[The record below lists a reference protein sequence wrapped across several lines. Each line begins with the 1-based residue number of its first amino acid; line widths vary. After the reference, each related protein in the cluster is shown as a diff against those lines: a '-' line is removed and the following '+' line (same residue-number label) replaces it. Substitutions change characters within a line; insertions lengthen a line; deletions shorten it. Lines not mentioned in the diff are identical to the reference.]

1 MTILS
6 IWTTLETVRD
16 TVLSGKIEA
25 LSSIAS
31 LLAAILAAGTLL
43 KMSKDY
49 IQGQPLDLWDLLRP
63 IVLLTLVCLF
73 RPLVLGPLDSLV
85 NVFTRDAAEAV
96 SVSTGE
102 YVKQWGENVAKM
114 DVYTVQNSM
123 QDAAKEIAEIAEDKS
138 GIGRFFATAWIA
150 IKKVVM
156 HRFHLM
162 SMGIGTVVGAILFLL
177 VKILLFVQQILCN
190 TYLLMNSLLGP
201 FIMALAILPGFET
214 GLKNWV
220 ARYIQIAM
228 WIPVGYFVM
237 YINLQIGNAFCNL
250 AAAGQTGLAMDWFM
264 IALQIVALVSV
275 ASVPK
280 MAAWVIESTGA
291 NDAHSALSQP
301 ARQMA
306 RKFMKF

>member
-6 IWTTLETVRD
+6 IWTTLETVRE

-25 LSSIAS
+25 LSSTAAV
-31 LLAAILAAGTLL
+31 LAAILAAATLL
-43 KMSKDY
+43 KLSKDY
-49 IQGQPLDLWDLLRP
+49 IQGQPMDIWDLLRP
-63 IVLLTLVCLF
+63 IILLTLVCLF
-73 RPLVLGPLDSLV
+73 RPMVLDPLDSIV
-85 NVFTRDAAEAV
+85 NVFTRDAADAV

-102 YVKQWGENVAKM
+102 YVKQWAENIGKM
-114 DVYTVQNSM
+114 DAYTVQNSM
-123 QDAAKEIAEIAEDKS
+123 QDAAKEIAEIAEDRS
-138 GIGRFFATAWIA
+138 GIGRFFCTAWIA
-150 IKKVVM
+150 IKKVIM

-162 SMGIGTVVGAILFLL
+162 SMGIGTLVGAILFLF
-177 VKILLFVQQILCN
+177 VKILLFIQQILCN
-190 TYLLMNSLLGP
+190 TYLMMNSLLGP
-201 FIMALAILPGFET
+201 FIMAMAILPGYET
-214 GLKNWV
+214 GLKNWI

-228 WIPVGYFVM
+228 WIPIGYFVM
-237 YINLQIGNAFCNL
+237 YINLQVGKAFCTL

-264 IALQIVALVSV
+264 IALQIVALVSI

>member
-228 WIPVGYFVM
+228 WIPIGYFVM
-237 YINLQIGNAFCNL
+237 YINLQIGTAFCNL

>member
-63 IVLLTLVCLF
+63 IVLLTMVCLF

-162 SMGIGTVVGAILFLL
+162 SMGIGTVIGAILFLL

-228 WIPVGYFVM
+228 WIPIGYFVM

>member
-25 LSSIAS
+25 LSSTAAV
-31 LLAAILAAGTLL
+31 LAAILAAATLL
-43 KMSKDY
+43 KLSKDY
-49 IQGQPLDLWDLLRP
+49 IQGQPLDIWDLLRP
-63 IVLLTLVCLF
+63 IILLTLVCLF
-73 RPLVLGPLDSLV
+73 RPMVLDPLDSIV
-85 NVFTRDAAEAV
+85 NVFTRDAADAV

-102 YVKQWGENVAKM
+102 YVKQWAENIGKM

-123 QDAAKEIAEIAEDKS
+123 QDAAKEIAEIAEDRS
-138 GIGRFFATAWIA
+138 GIGRFFCTAWIA
-150 IKKVVM
+150 IKKVIM

-162 SMGIGTVVGAILFLL
+162 SMGIGTLVGAILFLF
-177 VKILLFVQQILCN
+177 VKILLFIQQILCN
-190 TYLLMNSLLGP
+190 TYLMMNSLLGP
-201 FIMALAILPGFET
+201 FIMALAILPGYET
-214 GLKNWV
+214 GLKNWI
-220 ARYIQIAM
+220 ARYIQVAM
-228 WIPVGYFVM
+228 WIPIGYFVM
-237 YINLQIGNAFCNL
+237 YINLQVGKAFCKL

-264 IALQIVALVSV
+264 IALQIVALVSI

>member
-1 MTILS
+1 MTPLS
-6 IWTTLETVRD
+6 IWSTLETVRD

-25 LSSIAS
+25 LAS
-31 LLAAILAAGTLL
+31 TAAVLAAILAAATLL
-43 KMSKDY
+43 KLSKDY
-49 IQGQPLDLWDLLRP
+49 IQGQPLDIWDLIRP

-85 NVFTRDAAEAV
+85 NVFTRDAADAV

-102 YVKQWGENVAKM
+102 YIEQWGSNIAKM
-114 DVYTVQNSM
+114 DIYTVQNSM
-123 QDAAKEIAEIAEDKS
+123 NEAAKEIAEIAEDKS
-138 GIGRFFATAWIA
+138 GIGRFFSTAWIA
-150 IKKVVM
+150 LKKVVM

-162 SMGIGTVVGAILFLL
+162 SMGIGTVIGAILFLF

-190 TYLLMNSLLGP
+190 TYLLMSSMLGP
-201 FIMALAILPGFET
+201 FIMALSILPGYET

-228 WIPVGYFVM
+228 WIPIGYFVM
-237 YINLQIGNAFCNL
+237 YINLQIGNAFCSL

-264 IALQIVALVSV
+264 IALQIVALISVS
-275 ASVPK
+275 SVPK

>member
-1 MTILS
+1 MTTLS

-63 IVLLTLVCLF
+63 IVLLTMVCLF

-96 SVSTGE
+96 SISTGE

-156 HRFHLM
+156 HRFHLV

-228 WIPVGYFVM
+228 WIPIGYFVM

-306 RKFMKF
+306 RTFMKF

>member
-25 LSSIAS
+25 LSSTAAV
-31 LLAAILAAGTLL
+31 LAAILAAATLL
-43 KMSKDY
+43 KLSKDY
-49 IQGQPLDLWDLLRP
+49 IQGQPLDIWDLLRP
-63 IVLLTLVCLF
+63 IILLTLVCLF
-73 RPLVLGPLDSLV
+73 RPMVLDPLDSIV
-85 NVFTRDAAEAV
+85 NVFTRDAADAV

-102 YVKQWGENVAKM
+102 YVKQWAENIGKM
-114 DVYTVQNSM
+114 NVYTVQNSM
-123 QDAAKEIAEIAEDKS
+123 QDAAKEIAEIAEDRS
-138 GIGRFFATAWIA
+138 SIGRFFCTAWIA
-150 IKKVVM
+150 IKKVIM

-162 SMGIGTVVGAILFLL
+162 SMGIGTLVGAILFLF
-177 VKILLFVQQILCN
+177 VKILLFIQQILCN
-190 TYLLMNSLLGP
+190 TYLMMNSLLGP
-201 FIMALAILPGFET
+201 FIMALAILPGYET
-214 GLKNWV
+214 GLKNWI

-228 WIPVGYFVM
+228 WIPIGYFVM
-237 YINLQIGNAFCNL
+237 YINLQVGKAFCTL

-264 IALQIVALVSV
+264 IALQIVALVSI

>member
-1 MTILS
+1 MKNTKRGFTIVELV
-6 IWTTLETVRD
+6 IV
-16 TVLSGKIEA
+16 
-25 LSSIAS
+25 IAVIAI
-31 LLAAILAAGTLL
+31 LAAILAAATLL
-43 KMSKDY
+43 KLSKDY
-49 IQGQPLDLWDLLRP
+49 IQGQPLDIWDLLRP
-63 IVLLTLVCLF
+63 IILLTLVCLF
-73 RPLVLGPLDSLV
+73 RPMVLDPLNSLV
-85 NVFTRDAAEAV
+85 NVFTRDAAQAV

-102 YVKQWGENVAKM
+102 YVRQWGENIASM
-114 DVYTVQNSM
+114 DAYTVQNSM
-123 QDAAKEIAEIAEDKS
+123 EDAAKEIAEIAEDKS
-138 GIGRFFATAWIA
+138 GIGRFFATAWVA

-156 HRFHLM
+156 HRFHLI
-162 SMGIGTVVGAILFLL
+162 SMGIGSVVGAVLFLF
-177 VKILLFVQQILCN
+177 VKILLFIQQILCN
-190 TYLLMNSLLGP
+190 TYLMMNSLLGP
-201 FIMALAILPGFET
+201 FIMALAILPGYET
-214 GLKNWV
+214 GLKNWI

-228 WIPVGYFVM
+228 WIPIGYFVM
-237 YINLQIGNAFCNL
+237 YINLQVGKAFCNL

>member
-1 MTILS
+1 MLPLS
-6 IWTTLETVRD
+6 IWNTLETVRD
-16 TVLSGKIEA
+16 TVLSGKIETI
-25 LSSIAS
+25 SSSAA
-31 LLAAILAAGTLL
+31 LLAAILAAASLL
-43 KMSKDY
+43 KLSKDY
-49 IQGQPLDLWDLLRP
+49 IQGQPLDIWDLLRP

-85 NVFTRDAAEAV
+85 NVFTRDVADAV

-102 YVKQWGENVAKM
+102 YVEQWSENIARM
-114 DVYTVQNSM
+114 DVYTVQNSLNE
-123 QDAAKEIAEIAEDKS
+123 AGKEISEIAEDKS
-138 GIGRFFATAWIA
+138 AVGRFFAIAWIA

-156 HRFHLM
+156 HRFHLT
-162 SMGIGTVVGAILFLL
+162 SMGIGALIGAILFLF

-190 TYLLMNSLLGP
+190 TYLLISSLLGP
-201 FIMALAILPGFET
+201 FIMALAILPGYET

-228 WIPVGYFVM
+228 WIPIGYFVM
-237 YINLQIGNAFCNL
+237 YINLQIGNAFCTL

-264 IALQIVALVSV
+264 IALQIVALISVS
-275 ASVPK
+275 SVPK

>member
-6 IWTTLETVRD
+6 IWTTLETVRE

-25 LSSIAS
+25 LSSTAAV
-31 LLAAILAAGTLL
+31 LAAILAAATLL
-43 KMSKDY
+43 KLSKDY
-49 IQGQPLDLWDLLRP
+49 IQGQPLDIWDLLRP
-63 IVLLTLVCLF
+63 IILLTLVCLF
-73 RPLVLGPLDSLV
+73 RPMVLDPLDSIV
-85 NVFTRDAAEAV
+85 NVFTRDAADAV

-102 YVKQWGENVAKM
+102 YVKEWAENIGKM
-114 DVYTVQNSM
+114 DAYTVQNSM
-123 QDAAKEIAEIAEDKS
+123 QDAAKEIAEIAEDRS
-138 GIGRFFATAWIA
+138 GIGRFFCTAWIA
-150 IKKVVM
+150 IKKVIM

-162 SMGIGTVVGAILFLL
+162 SMGIGTLVGAILFLF
-177 VKILLFVQQILCN
+177 VKILLFIQQILCN
-190 TYLLMNSLLGP
+190 TYLMMNSLLGP
-201 FIMALAILPGFET
+201 FIMALAILPGYET
-214 GLKNWV
+214 GLKNWI

-228 WIPVGYFVM
+228 WIPIGYFVM
-237 YINLQIGNAFCNL
+237 YINLQVGKAFCTL

-264 IALQIVALVSV
+264 IALQIVALVSI

>member
-1 MTILS
+1 MTTLS

-16 TVLSGKIEA
+16 TVLSGKVEA
-25 LSSIAS
+25 LSSTAAI
-31 LLAAILAAGTLL
+31 LAAILAAATLL
-43 KMSKDY
+43 KLSKDY
-49 IQGQPLDLWDLLRP
+49 IQGQPLDIWDLLRP
-63 IVLLTLVCLF
+63 IILLTLVCLF
-73 RPLVLGPLDSLV
+73 RPMVLDPLNSLV
-85 NVFTRDAAEAV
+85 NVFTRDAAQAV

-102 YVKQWGENVAKM
+102 YVRQWGENIASM
-114 DVYTVQNSM
+114 DAYTVQNSM
-123 QDAAKEIAEIAEDKS
+123 EDAAKEIAEIAEDKS
-138 GIGRFFATAWIA
+138 GIGRFFATAWVA

-156 HRFHLM
+156 HRFHLI
-162 SMGIGTVVGAILFLL
+162 SMGIGSVVGAVLFLF
-177 VKILLFVQQILCN
+177 VKILLFIQQILCN
-190 TYLLMNSLLGP
+190 TYLMMNSLLGP
-201 FIMALAILPGFET
+201 FIMALAILPGYET
-214 GLKNWV
+214 GLKNWI

-228 WIPVGYFVM
+228 WIPIGYFVM
-237 YINLQIGNAFCNL
+237 YINLQVGKAFCNL

>member
-228 WIPVGYFVM
+228 WIPIGYFVM

>member
-6 IWTTLETVRD
+6 IWTTLETVRE

-25 LSSIAS
+25 LSSTAAV
-31 LLAAILAAGTLL
+31 LAAILAAATLL
-43 KMSKDY
+43 KLSKAY
-49 IQGQPLDLWDLLRP
+49 IQGQPLDIWDLLRP
-63 IVLLTLVCLF
+63 IILLTLVCLF
-73 RPLVLGPLDSLV
+73 RPMVLDPLDSIV
-85 NVFTRDAAEAV
+85 NVFTRDAADAV

-102 YVKQWGENVAKM
+102 YVKQWAENIGKM

-123 QDAAKEIAEIAEDKS
+123 QDAAKEIAEIAEDRS
-138 GIGRFFATAWIA
+138 GIGRFFCTAWIA
-150 IKKVVM
+150 IKKVIM

-162 SMGIGTVVGAILFLL
+162 SMGIGTLVGAILFLF
-177 VKILLFVQQILCN
+177 VKILLFIQQILCN
-190 TYLLMNSLLGP
+190 TYLMMNSLLGP
-201 FIMALAILPGFET
+201 FIMALAILPGYET
-214 GLKNWV
+214 GLKNWI

-228 WIPVGYFVM
+228 WIPIGYFVM
-237 YINLQIGNAFCNL
+237 YINLQVGKAFCTL

-264 IALQIVALVSV
+264 IALQIVALVSI

>member
-96 SVSTGE
+96 SVSTRE

-228 WIPVGYFVM
+228 WIPIGYFVM

>member
-63 IVLLTLVCLF
+63 IVLLTMVCLF

-114 DVYTVQNSM
+114 DVYTIQNSM

-156 HRFHLM
+156 HRFHLV

-228 WIPVGYFVM
+228 WIPIGYFVM

>member
-1 MTILS
+1 MTTLS

-16 TVLSGKIEA
+16 TVLSGKVEA
-25 LSSIAS
+25 LSSTAAI
-31 LLAAILAAGTLL
+31 LAAILAAATLL
-43 KMSKDY
+43 KLSKDY
-49 IQGQPLDLWDLLRP
+49 IQGQPLDIWDLLRP
-63 IVLLTLVCLF
+63 IILLTLVCLF
-73 RPLVLGPLDSLV
+73 RPMVLDPLNSLV
-85 NVFTRDAAEAV
+85 NVFTRDAAQAV

-102 YVKQWGENVAKM
+102 YVRQWGENIASM
-114 DVYTVQNSM
+114 DAYTVQNSM
-123 QDAAKEIAEIAEDKS
+123 EDAAKEIAEIAEDKS
-138 GIGRFFATAWIA
+138 GIGRFFATAWVA

-156 HRFHLM
+156 HRFHLI
-162 SMGIGTVVGAILFLL
+162 SMGIGSVVGAVLFLF
-177 VKILLFVQQILCN
+177 VKILLFIQQILCN
-190 TYLLMNSLLGP
+190 TYLMMNSLLGP
-201 FIMALAILPGFET
+201 FIMALAILPGYET
-214 GLKNWV
+214 GLKNWI

-228 WIPVGYFVM
+228 WIPIGYFVM
-237 YINLQIGNAFCNL
+237 YINLQVGKAFCTL

>member
-123 QDAAKEIAEIAEDKS
+123 QDAAKEIAEISEDKS

-228 WIPVGYFVM
+228 WIPIGYFVM

>member
-228 WIPVGYFVM
+228 WIPFGYCVM
-237 YINLQIGNAFCNL
+237 SINLQIGNAFCNL
-250 AAAGQTGLAMDWFM
+250 AAAGQTGLAMVWFM

>member
-6 IWTTLETVRD
+6 RWTTLETVRE

-25 LSSIAS
+25 LSSTAAV
-31 LLAAILAAGTLL
+31 LAAILAAATLL
-43 KMSKDY
+43 KLSKDY
-49 IQGQPLDLWDLLRP
+49 IQGQPLDIWDLLRP
-63 IVLLTLVCLF
+63 IILLTLVCLF
-73 RPLVLGPLDSLV
+73 RPMVLDPLDSIV
-85 NVFTRDAAEAV
+85 NVFTRDAADAV

-102 YVKQWGENVAKM
+102 YVKQWAENIGKM

-123 QDAAKEIAEIAEDKS
+123 QDAAKEIAEIAEDRS
-138 GIGRFFATAWIA
+138 GIGRFFCTAWIA
-150 IKKVVM
+150 IKKVIM

-162 SMGIGTVVGAILFLL
+162 SMGIGTLVGAILFLF
-177 VKILLFVQQILCN
+177 VKILLFIQQILCN
-190 TYLLMNSLLGP
+190 TYLMMNSLLGP
-201 FIMALAILPGFET
+201 FIMALAILPGYET
-214 GLKNWV
+214 GLKNWI

-228 WIPVGYFVM
+228 WIPIGYFVM
-237 YINLQIGNAFCNL
+237 YINLQVGKAFCTL
-250 AAAGQTGLAMDWFM
+250 AAVGQTGLAMDWFM
-264 IALQIVALVSV
+264 IALQIVALVSI

>member
-1 MTILS
+1 M
-6 IWTTLETVRD
+6 VRE

-25 LSSIAS
+25 LSSTAAV
-31 LLAAILAAGTLL
+31 LAAILAAATLL
-43 KMSKDY
+43 KLSKDY
-49 IQGQPLDLWDLLRP
+49 IQGQPLDIWDLLRP
-63 IVLLTLVCLF
+63 IILLTLVCLF
-73 RPLVLGPLDSLV
+73 RPMVLDPLDSIV
-85 NVFTRDAAEAV
+85 NVFTRDAADAV

-102 YVKQWGENVAKM
+102 YVKQWAENIGKM
-114 DVYTVQNSM
+114 DAYTVQNSK
-123 QDAAKEIAEIAEDKS
+123 QDAAKEIAEIAEDRS
-138 GIGRFFATAWIA
+138 GIGRFFCTAWIA
-150 IKKVVM
+150 IKKVIM

-162 SMGIGTVVGAILFLL
+162 SMGIGTLVGAILFLF
-177 VKILLFVQQILCN
+177 VKILLFIQQILCN
-190 TYLLMNSLLGP
+190 TYLMMNSLLGP
-201 FIMALAILPGFET
+201 FIMALAILPGYET
-214 GLKNWV
+214 GLKNWI

-228 WIPVGYFVM
+228 WIPIGYFVM
-237 YINLQIGNAFCNL
+237 YINLQVGKAFCTL

-264 IALQIVALVSV
+264 IALQIVALVSI

>member
-25 LSSIAS
+25 LSSTAAV
-31 LLAAILAAGTLL
+31 LAAILAAATLL
-43 KMSKDY
+43 KLSKDY
-49 IQGQPLDLWDLLRP
+49 IQGQPLDIWDLLRS
-63 IVLLTLVCLF
+63 IILLTLVCLF
-73 RPLVLGPLDSLV
+73 RPMVLDPLDSIV
-85 NVFTRDAAEAV
+85 NVFTRDAADAV

-102 YVKQWGENVAKM
+102 YVKQWAENIGKM
-114 DVYTVQNSM
+114 DAYTVQNSM
-123 QDAAKEIAEIAEDKS
+123 QDAAKEIAEIAEDRS
-138 GIGRFFATAWIA
+138 GIGRFFCTAWIA
-150 IKKVVM
+150 IKKVIM

-162 SMGIGTVVGAILFLL
+162 SMGIGTLVGAILFLF
-177 VKILLFVQQILCN
+177 VKILLFIQQILCN
-190 TYLLMNSLLGP
+190 TYLMMNSLLGP
-201 FIMALAILPGFET
+201 FIMALAILPGYET
-214 GLKNWV
+214 GLKNWI
-220 ARYIQIAM
+220 ARYTQIAM
-228 WIPVGYFVM
+228 WIPIGYFVM
-237 YINLQIGNAFCNL
+237 YINLQVGKAFCTL

-264 IALQIVALVSV
+264 IALQIVALVSI

>member
-63 IVLLTLVCLF
+63 IVLLTLVCLY

-156 HRFHLM
+156 HRFPLM

-228 WIPVGYFVM
+228 WIPIGYFVM

>member
-1 MTILS
+1 MTTLS
-6 IWTTLETVRD
+6 IWTTLETIRD

-25 LSSIAS
+25 LSSTAAI
-31 LLAAILAAGTLL
+31 LAAILAAATLL
-43 KMSKDY
+43 KLSKDY
-49 IQGQPLDLWDLLRP
+49 IQGQPLDIWDMLRP

-73 RPLVLGPLDSLV
+73 RPLVLDPLDSIV
-85 NVFTRDAAEAV
+85 NVFTRDAADAV
-96 SVSTGE
+96 SISTGE
-102 YVKQWGENVAKM
+102 YIRQWGENVAKM

-123 QDAAKEIAEIAEDKS
+123 HDAAKEIAEITDDKS
-138 GIGRFFATAWIA
+138 GIGRFFSTAWIA

-156 HRFHLM
+156 HRLHLI
-162 SMGIGTVVGAILFLL
+162 SMGLGTVIGAVLFMF
-177 VKILLFVQQILCN
+177 VKILLFIQQILCN
-190 TYLLMNSLLGP
+190 TYLMMNSLLGP
-201 FIMALAILPGFET
+201 FIMALSILPGYET

-228 WIPVGYFVM
+228 WIPIGYFVM
-237 YINLQIGNAFCNL
+237 YINLQVGNAFCTL

>member
-1 MTILS
+1 MTTLS

-16 TVLSGKIEA
+16 TVLSGKVEA
-25 LSSIAS
+25 LSSTAAI
-31 LLAAILAAGTLL
+31 LAAILAAATLL
-43 KMSKDY
+43 KLSKDY
-49 IQGQPLDLWDLLRP
+49 IQGQPLDIWDLLRP
-63 IVLLTLVCLF
+63 IILLTLVCLF
-73 RPLVLGPLDSLV
+73 RPMVLDPLNSLV
-85 NVFTRDAAEAV
+85 NVFTRDAAQAV

-102 YVKQWGENVAKM
+102 YVRQWGENIASM
-114 DVYTVQNSM
+114 DAYTVQNSM
-123 QDAAKEIAEIAEDKS
+123 EDAAKEIAEIAEDKS
-138 GIGRFFATAWIA
+138 GIGRFFATAWVA

-156 HRFHLM
+156 HRFHLI
-162 SMGIGTVVGAILFLL
+162 SMGIGSVVGAVLFLF
-177 VKILLFVQQILCN
+177 VKILLFIQQILCN
-190 TYLLMNSLLGP
+190 TYLMMNSLLGP
-201 FIMALAILPGFET
+201 FIMALAILPGYET
-214 GLKNWV
+214 GLKNWI

-228 WIPVGYFVM
+228 WIPIGYFVM
-237 YINLQIGNAFCNL
+237 YINLQVGKAFCTL

-306 RKFMKF
+306 RKFIKF

>member
-63 IVLLTLVCLF
+63 IVLLTMVCLF

-156 HRFHLM
+156 HRFHLV

-228 WIPVGYFVM
+228 WIPIGYFVM

>member
-25 LSSIAS
+25 LSSTAAV
-31 LLAAILAAGTLL
+31 LAAILAAATLL
-43 KMSKDY
+43 KLSKDY
-49 IQGQPLDLWDLLRP
+49 IQGQPLDIWDLLRP
-63 IVLLTLVCLF
+63 IILLTLVCLF
-73 RPLVLGPLDSLV
+73 RPMVLDPLDSIV
-85 NVFTRDAAEAV
+85 NVFTRDAADAV

-102 YVKQWGENVAKM
+102 YVKQWAENIGKM

-123 QDAAKEIAEIAEDKS
+123 QEAAKEKAEIAEDSS
-138 GIGRFFATAWIA
+138 GIGRFFCTAWIA
-150 IKKVVM
+150 IKKVIM

-162 SMGIGTVVGAILFLL
+162 SMGIGTLVGAILFLF
-177 VKILLFVQQILCN
+177 VKILLFIQQILCN
-190 TYLLMNSLLGP
+190 TYLMMNSLLGP
-201 FIMALAILPGFET
+201 FIMALAILPGYET
-214 GLKNWV
+214 GLKNWI

-228 WIPVGYFVM
+228 WIPIGYFVM
-237 YINLQIGNAFCNL
+237 YINLQVGKAFCTL

-264 IALQIVALVSV
+264 IALQIVALVSI

>member
-6 IWTTLETVRD
+6 IWTTLETVRE

-25 LSSIAS
+25 LSSTAAV
-31 LLAAILAAGTLL
+31 LAAILAAATLL
-43 KMSKDY
+43 KLSKDY
-49 IQGQPLDLWDLLRP
+49 IQGQPLDIWDLMRP
-63 IVLLTLVCLF
+63 IILLTLVCLF
-73 RPLVLGPLDSLV
+73 RPMVLDPLDSIV
-85 NVFTRDAAEAV
+85 NVFTRDAADAV

-102 YVKQWGENVAKM
+102 YVKQWAENIGKM

-123 QDAAKEIAEIAEDKS
+123 QDAAKEIAEIAEDRS
-138 GIGRFFATAWIA
+138 GIGRFFCTAWIA
-150 IKKVVM
+150 IKKVIM

-162 SMGIGTVVGAILFLL
+162 SMGIGTLVGAILFLF
-177 VKILLFVQQILCN
+177 VKILLFIQQILCN
-190 TYLLMNSLLGP
+190 TYLMMNSLLGP
-201 FIMALAILPGFET
+201 FIMALAILPGYET
-214 GLKNWV
+214 GLKNWI

-228 WIPVGYFVM
+228 WIPIGYFVM
-237 YINLQIGNAFCNL
+237 YINLQVGKAFCTL

-264 IALQIVALVSV
+264 IALQIVALVSI

>member
-49 IQGQPLDLWDLLRP
+49 IQGQPLDLWDLMRP

-162 SMGIGTVVGAILFLL
+162 SMGIGTVIGAILFLL

-228 WIPVGYFVM
+228 WIPIGYFVM

>member
-49 IQGQPLDLWDLLRP
+49 IQGQPLDIWDLLRP

-228 WIPVGYFVM
+228 WIPIGYFVM

>member
-6 IWTTLETVRD
+6 IWTTLETVRE

-25 LSSIAS
+25 LSSTAAV
-31 LLAAILAAGTLL
+31 LAAILAAATLL
-43 KMSKDY
+43 KLSKDY
-49 IQGQPLDLWDLLRP
+49 IQGQPLDIWDLLRP
-63 IVLLTLVCLF
+63 IILLTLVCLF
-73 RPLVLGPLDSLV
+73 RPMVLDPLDSIV
-85 NVFTRDAAEAV
+85 NVFTRDAADAV

-102 YVKQWGENVAKM
+102 YVKQWAENIGKM
-114 DVYTVQNSM
+114 NVYTVQNSM
-123 QDAAKEIAEIAEDKS
+123 QDAAKEIAEIAEDRS
-138 GIGRFFATAWIA
+138 GIGRFFCTAWIA
-150 IKKVVM
+150 IKKVIM

-162 SMGIGTVVGAILFLL
+162 SMGIGTLVGAILFLF
-177 VKILLFVQQILCN
+177 VKILLFIQQILCN
-190 TYLLMNSLLGP
+190 TYLMMNSLLGP
-201 FIMALAILPGFET
+201 FIMALAILPGYET
-214 GLKNWV
+214 GLKNWI

-228 WIPVGYFVM
+228 WIPIGYFVM
-237 YINLQIGNAFCNL
+237 YINLQVGKAFCTL

-264 IALQIVALVSV
+264 IALQIVALVSI

-291 NDAHSALSQP
+291 NDAQSALSQP

>member
-1 MTILS
+1 MTILP

-25 LSSIAS
+25 LSSTAAV
-31 LLAAILAAGTLL
+31 LAAILAAATLL
-43 KMSKDY
+43 KLSKDY
-49 IQGQPLDLWDLLRP
+49 VQGQPLDIWDLLRP
-63 IVLLTLVCLF
+63 IILLTLVCLF
-73 RPLVLGPLDSLV
+73 RPMVLDPLDSIV
-85 NVFTRDAAEAV
+85 NVFTRDAADAV

-102 YVKQWGENVAKM
+102 YVKQWAENIGKM
-114 DVYTVQNSM
+114 DAYTVQNSM
-123 QDAAKEIAEIAEDKS
+123 QDAAKEIAEIAEDRS
-138 GIGRFFATAWIA
+138 GIGRFFCTAWIA
-150 IKKVVM
+150 IKKVIM

-162 SMGIGTVVGAILFLL
+162 SMGIGTLVGAILFLF
-177 VKILLFVQQILCN
+177 VKILLFIQQILCN
-190 TYLLMNSLLGP
+190 TYLMMNSLLGP
-201 FIMALAILPGFET
+201 FIMALAILPGYET
-214 GLKNWV
+214 GLKNWI

-228 WIPVGYFVM
+228 WIPIGYFVM
-237 YINLQIGNAFCNL
+237 YINLQVGKAFCTL

-264 IALQIVALVSV
+264 IALQIVALVSI